1 MSGPVHGT
9 VIQANS
15 IGGLVITAQAPV
27 FAPPR
32 QLPPGPHGF
41 VNRGPELRRLSDLL
55 LGGDRD
61 RPGVVV
67 VSGMGG
73 VGKTAVGLHWARR
86 HSVEFPGGQL
96 YADLAA
102 YRQRGSVEVS
112 DVLGAFIRAMGV
124 HDDYIPADLA
134 ERAALFRT
142 RTAAAPMLVLL
153 DNVDQAAQVRPL
165 LPGSAA
171 SAVIVTSRSR
181 LSGLL
186 IDGAM
191 LLEIQPLDHEDA
203 SALVVHMLPVA
214 RAHTETEALRELARQ
229 CGGLP
234 LALRIAGARLAQRP
248 CWPVDRLVRELAD
261 ERFRLSRLAMAE
273 DHQVELVFDAV
284 YLDLPE
290 PIRRG
295 YRRLALLPGLDFDLP
310 AVAVGF
316 GVDEEA
322 AAEILATLC
331 ESNLVEERGLE
342 RYRLHDLVLLHAR
355 RWLEREE
362 SMDEIAIGQR
372 AVISWYLTGAA
383 AADRAVLGK
392 NRWRCAEVDV
402 SRWPISFSPASAMTW
417 FELERSNLLGA
428 CRIAAGRL
436 WHEHVWQLCEALW
449 ALYDSHKHYA
459 DWIETHQ
466 LGVIAA
472 QECEDQTVEVR
483 MRNQLARA
491 YLGLSDFAR
500 AGEELDRAWA
510 VARAAEDPRTRAV
523 VTESRGLLYR
533 DEGSYGRAGK
543 EFRAARRI
551 YQKIGELRGA
561 AIQAYHLGDV
571 VARSGRAAQAV
582 PLLLDALRDSQELG
596 DDMLAAR
603 VRVVLG
609 SAYGK
614 LRRTAEARSALIQAV
629 AVTRDRAQPIK
640 EALALETLVEVAE
653 QDPDPKLFES
663 SARRLAELYQETGS
677 PRLAVVH
684 DWLVRGTRASD

>member
-1 MSGPVHGT
+1 
-9 VIQANS
+9 
-15 IGGLVITAQAPV
+15 
-27 FAPPR
+27 
-32 QLPPGPHGF
+32 
-41 VNRGPELRRLSDLL
+41 
-55 LGGDRD
+55 
-61 RPGVVV
+61 
-67 VSGMGG
+67 MGG

-86 HSVEFPGGQL
+86 HSAEFAGGQL

-142 RTAAAPMLVLL
+142 RTAASPMLVLL

-186 IDGAM
+186 MDGAT
-191 LLEIQPLDHEDA
+191 LLEIPPLGHEDA
-203 SALVVHMLPVA
+203 SALVVHMLPAA
-214 RAHTETEALRELARQ
+214 RAHTETVALRELARQ

-248 CWPVDRLVRELAD
+248 RWPVDRLVRELAD
-261 ERFRLSRLAMAE
+261 ERFRLSRLAMTE

-310 AVAVGF
+310 AVAVAF
-316 GVDEEA
+316 GVTEEV
-322 AAEILATLC
+322 AAELLAILR

-362 SMDEIAIGQR
+362 SVDEVATGQR

-392 NRWRCAEVDV
+392 NRWRCAEIDV

-428 CRIAAGRL
+428 CRIAARRL

-491 YLGLSDFAR
+491 YLGLSDFDR
-500 AGEELDRAWA
+500 AGAELERAWA
-510 VARAAEDPRTRAV
+510 VARDAEDPRTRAV

-653 QDPDPKLFES
+653 QDTDPKLFES

-677 PRLAVVH
+677 PRLAVVR